1 MTGVGLME
9 VEPALHLGSQQRTKE
24 RTEPTDRPDTEH
36 SPAGSAHNSDGEPGR
51 SSAAEPQTT
60 TAAGPAHGRDRQM
73 TLRMLDGFRV
83 LVDDEPLSIPLSA
96 RRVVAFVGLRGRS
109 SRAEVAGTLWPD
121 VTDAKAQG
129 ALRTALWR
137 LRQLTAGLGSEPL
150 VTGDETLRLREAVE
164 VDVDALVTAI
174 RRVIDDGE
182 CGVDQGLLPTLAT
195 MGELLPGWYDDWVLL
210 GRERLRQLQL
220 HALEL
225 TAAQLS
231 CEGRYAEAIEAALAA
246 VRLEPLRESA
256 TRVLIR
262 IHLAEH
268 NVVEAVRRF
277 EVFRRQVVAEL
288 GIEPTSELA
297 DMVREAGP
305 DLPVTSWAERQRRIR

>member
-1 MTGVGLME
+1 
-9 VEPALHLGSQQRTKE
+9 
-24 RTEPTDRPDTEH
+24 
-36 SPAGSAHNSDGEPGR
+36 
-51 SSAAEPQTT
+51 
-60 TAAGPAHGRDRQM
+60 
-73 TLRMLDGFRV
+73 
-83 LVDDEPLSIPLSA
+83 
-96 RRVVAFVGLRGRS
+96 
-109 SRAEVAGTLWPD
+109 
-121 VTDAKAQG
+121 
-129 ALRTALWR
+129 
-137 LRQLTAGLGSEPL
+137 
-150 VTGDETLRLREAVE
+150 LRLREAVE

-225 TAAQLS
+225 TATQLS

-305 DLPVTSWAERQRRIR
+305 DLPVTSWAERQRRVR

>member
-1 MTGVGLME
+1 MHHETL
-9 VEPALHLGSQQRTKE
+9 P
-24 RTEPTDRPDTEH
+24 
-36 SPAGSAHNSDGEPGR
+36 SPATEL
-51 SSAAEPQTT
+51 T
-60 TAAGPAHGRDRQM
+60 GPPVTID
-73 TLRMLDGFRV
+73 LLDGFRV
-83 LVDDEPLSIPLSA
+83 VVDQQTLSIPLSA

-137 LRQLTAGLGSEPL
+137 LRQLTAGLLDEPL
-150 VTGDETLRLREAVE
+150 VTGDETLRLHESVE
-164 VDVDALVTAI
+164 VDVDALVVAI

-225 TAAQLS
+225 TARQLS

-256 TRVLIR
+256 TRVLIQ
-262 IHLAEH
+262 IHLDEH
-268 NVVEAVRRF
+268 NVVEALRRF
-277 EVFRRQVVAEL
+277 EVFRRQVVTEL
-288 GIEPTSELA
+288 GIEPTDELVA
-297 DMVREAGP
+297 LMRTAQYDDFSGETAPGVPSTDPWPGRGP
-305 DLPVTSWAERQRRIR
+305 VIG